1 MINNVTNN
9 VGQAVGKTPLPHPDP
24 ANMRPPSDSDA
35 TIQVQFADI
44 LNRAR
49 QAEEADSDAVQKARE
64 LLLSG
69 RLTSP
74 ENVRAA
80 AENILNFGI

>member
-1 MINNVTNN
+1 MIDNIISH
-9 VGQAVGKTPLPHPDP
+9 VGQALGKTPLPHPDP
-24 ANMRPPSDSDA
+24 ANMRPASDSDA
-35 TIQVQFADI
+35 TIQVEFADI
-44 LNRAR
+44 LNRAK
-49 QAEEADSDAVQKARE
+49 QAGEADSDAVQKARE

-80 AENILNFGI
+80 AENILNLGI

>member
-1 MINNVTNN
+1 MIDNVING
-9 VGQAVGKTPLPHPDP
+9 VGQALGKTPLPHPDP
-24 ANMRPPSDSDA
+24 ANMRPSSDSDA
-35 TIQVQFADI
+35 MIQMQFADI

-49 QAEEADSDAVQKARE
+49 QTEEADNDAVQKARE

-80 AENILNFGI
+80 AESIVNFGV

>member
-1 MINNVTNN
+1 MIDNVVNH
-9 VGQAVGKTPLPHPDP
+9 VGQALGKTPLPHPDP
-24 ANMRPPSDSDA
+24 ANMRPASDSDA
-35 TIQVQFADI
+35 TIQVEFADI
-44 LNRAR
+44 LNRAK
-49 QAEEADSDAVQKARE
+49 QTDEVDSDAVQKARA

-80 AENILNFGI
+80 AESILNTGI

>member
-1 MINNVTNN
+1 MIDNVTNN
-9 VGQAVGKTPLPHPDP
+9 VGQAVGKTSLPHPDP

-44 LNRAR
+44 LNQAQ
-49 QAEEADSDAVQKARE
+49 QAEEADSETVQKARE

-80 AENILNFGI
+80 AESILEFGI